1 MGKVYGGRV
10 KFIKRGVLMSVDIQ
24 EKYCVSDGKKIFG
37 KLYIPD
43 TKAKTYPTVIL
54 SHGFNS
60 IGDDMADIALAFA
73 ENGFLAY
80 TFDYCGGSTRSH
92 SDGKTTDMSI
102 ISEQNDLKA
111 VIDMISGLDISDS
124 KRIYL
129 YGESQGGFVAALTAA
144 EMPERIAAMILLYP
158 AFCIPDQWLS
168 KDPESM
174 AKPFAFMGDMLLS
187 KKFYDDV
194 PRYDIYDRVSQ
205 YNSPVMI
212 FHGDSDKVV
221 DISYSERLIN
231 AFPDAM
237 LEDIEDAGHGFCG
250 DDREY
255 VKRSV
260 VKFLTMV

>member
-1 MGKVYGGRV
+1 MGKIYGGRV
-10 KFIKRGVLMSVDIQ
+10 KLIKRSVMGVDIQ
-24 EKYCVSDGKKIFG
+24 EKYCVSDGKNIFG

-43 TKAKTYPTVIL
+43 TKAKKYPTVIL

-60 IGDDMADIALAFA
+60 IGDDMADIALTFA

-92 SDGKTTDMSI
+92 SDGKTTEMSI

-111 VIDMISGLDISDS
+111 VIDMMSELDISDS
-124 KRIYL
+124 GQIYL

-174 AKPFAFMGDMLLS
+174 SKPFAFMGDMLLS
-187 KKFYDDV
+187 KKFYDDI
-194 PRYDIYDRVSQ
+194 PRYDVYDRVSR
-205 YNSPVMI
+205 YNNPVMI
-212 FHGDSDKVV
+212 FHGDSDELVAL
-221 DISYSERLIN
+221 SYSERLKTTFPN
-231 AFPDAM
+231 AK
-237 LEDIEDAGHGFCG
+237 LKVIKGAGHGFYG

-255 VKRSV
+255 VKRAAV
-260 VKFLTMV
+260 DFFTTL

>member
-1 MGKVYGGRV
+1 
-10 KFIKRGVLMSVDIQ
+10 MSVDIR
-24 EKYCVSDGKKIFG
+24 EKYCVSDGKNIFG

-60 IGDDMADIALAFA
+60 IGDDMADIALTFA
-73 ENGFLAY
+73 ENGFLVY

-92 SDGKTTDMSI
+92 SDGKTTEMSI

-111 VIDMISGLDISDS
+111 VIDMMSELDISDS
-124 KRIYL
+124 RQIYL

-194 PRYDIYDRVSQ
+194 PRYDVYDRVSR

-212 FHGDSDKVV
+212 FHGDSDELVAL
-221 DISYSERLIN
+221 SYSERLKTTFPN
-231 AFPDAM
+231 AQ
-237 LEDIEDAGHGFCG
+237 LKVIKGAGHGFYG

-255 VKRSV
+255 VKRV
-260 VKFLTMV
+260 AVDFFTTL

>member
-1 MGKVYGGRV
+1 MGKIYGGRV
-10 KFIKRGVLMSVDIQ
+10 KFIKRSVMGVDIQ
-24 EKYCVSDGKKIFG
+24 EKSCVSEGKNIFG
-37 KLYIPD
+37 KLFIPN

-60 IGDDMADIALAFA
+60 IGDDMADIALTFA

-92 SDGKTTDMSI
+92 SDGKTTEMSI

-111 VIDMISGLDISDS
+111 VIDMMSELDISDS
-124 KRIYL
+124 RQIYL

-174 AKPFAFMGDMLLS
+174 AEPFTFMGDMLLS
-187 KKFYDDV
+187 KKYYDDV
-194 PRYDIYDRVSQ
+194 PRYDVYDRVSW
-205 YNSPVMI
+205 YNKPVMI
-212 FHGDSDKVV
+212 YHGDSDEVV
-221 DISYSERLIN
+221 DISYSERSIN
-231 AFPDAM
+231 AFPNAK
-237 LEDIEDAGHGFCG
+237 LKVIKGAGHGFSG

-255 VKRSV
+255 VKRV
-260 VKFLTMV
+260 AVDFFTTL

>member
-10 KFIKRGVLMSVDIQ
+10 KFIKRSVMGVDIR
-24 EKYCVSDGKKIFG
+24 EKYCVSNGKNIFG

-43 TKAKTYPTVIL
+43 TKAKKYPTVIL

-60 IGDDMADIALAFA
+60 IGDDMADIALTFA

-92 SDGKTTDMSI
+92 SDGKTTEMSI

-111 VIDMISGLDISDS
+111 VIDMMSELDISDS
-124 KRIYL
+124 GQIYL

-194 PRYDIYDRVSQ
+194 PRYDVYDRVSR

-212 FHGDSDKVV
+212 FHGDSDELVAL
-221 DISYSERLIN
+221 SYSERLKKTFPNAKLKVIN
-231 AFPDAM
+231 G
-237 LEDIEDAGHGFCG
+237 AGHGFYG

-255 VKRSV
+255 VKRAV
-260 VKFLTMV
+260 VKFFTTL

>member
-1 MGKVYGGRV
+1 
-10 KFIKRGVLMSVDIQ
+10 MSVDIR
-24 EKYCVSDGKKIFG
+24 EKYCVSDGKNIFG

-60 IGDDMADIALAFA
+60 IGDDMADIALTFA

-92 SDGKTTDMSI
+92 SDGKTTEMSI

-111 VIDMISGLDISDS
+111 VIDMMSELDISDS
-124 KRIYL
+124 RQIYL

-174 AKPFAFMGDMLLS
+174 AEPFTFMGDMLLS
-187 KKFYDDV
+187 KKYYDDV
-194 PRYDIYDRVSQ
+194 PRYDVYDRVSW
-205 YNSPVMI
+205 YNKPVMI
-212 FHGDSDKVV
+212 YHGDSDEVV

-231 AFPDAM
+231 AFPNAK
-237 LEDIEDAGHGFCG
+237 LKVIKGAGHGFSG

-255 VKRSV
+255 VKRV
-260 VKFLTMV
+260 AVDFFTTL

>member
-1 MGKVYGGRV
+1 MG
-10 KFIKRGVLMSVDIQ
+10 VDIQ
-24 EKYCVSDGKKIFG
+24 EKSCISDGKKIIG

-43 TKAKTYPTVIL
+43 TKAKKYPTVIL
-54 SHGFNS
+54 SHGFNC

-111 VIDMISGLDISDS
+111 VIDMISELDISDS
-124 KRIYL
+124 RQLYL

-174 AKPFAFMGDMLLS
+174 VNPFAFMGDMLLS
-187 KKFYDDV
+187 KKYYDDV
-194 PRYDIYDRVSQ
+194 PRYDVYDRVSR
-205 YNSPVMI
+205 YNKPVMI
-212 FHGDSDKVV
+212 YHGDSDKVV
-221 DISYSERLIN
+221 DISYSERSIN
-231 AFPDAM
+231 AFPNAK
-237 LEDIEDAGHGFCG
+237 LKVIKGAGHGFYG

-255 VKRSV
+255 VKHAV
-260 VKFLTMV
+260 VELLTTL

>member
-1 MGKVYGGRV
+1 MGKVYGGGV
-10 KFIKRGVLMSVDIQ
+10 KFIKRGVMSVDIR
-24 EKYCVSDGKKIFG
+24 EKYCVSDGKNIFG

-92 SDGKTTDMSI
+92 SDGKTTEMSI

-111 VIDMISGLDISDS
+111 VIDMMSELDISDS
-124 KRIYL
+124 RQIYL

-174 AKPFAFMGDMLLS
+174 AEPFTFMGDMLLS
-187 KKFYDDV
+187 KKYYDDV
-194 PRYDIYDRVSQ
+194 PRYDVYDRVSW
-205 YNSPVMI
+205 YNKPVMI
-212 FHGDSDKVV
+212 YHGDSDEVV

-231 AFPDAM
+231 AFPNAK
-237 LEDIEDAGHGFCG
+237 LKVIKGAGHGFSG

-255 VKRSV
+255 VKRAAV
-260 VKFLTMV
+260 DFFTTL

>member
-1 MGKVYGGRV
+1 MG
-10 KFIKRGVLMSVDIQ
+10 VDIQ
-24 EKYCVSDGKKIFG
+24 EKSCVSEGKNIFG
-37 KLYIPD
+37 KLFIPN

-60 IGDDMADIALAFA
+60 IGDDMADIALTFA
-73 ENGFLAY
+73 GNGFLAY

-92 SDGKTTDMSI
+92 SDGKTTEMSI
-102 ISEQNDLKA
+102 ISEQNYLNA
-111 VIDMISGLDISDS
+111 VIYIMSELDISDS
-124 KRIYL
+124 RQIYR

-174 AKPFAFMGDMLLS
+174 SKPFAFMGDMLLS

-194 PRYDIYDRVSQ
+194 PRYDVYDRVSR
-205 YNSPVMI
+205 YNKPVMI
-212 FHGDSDKVV
+212 YHGDSDEVV
-221 DISYSERLIN
+221 DISYSERSIN
-231 AFPDAM
+231 AFPNAK
-237 LEDIEDAGHGFCG
+237 LKVIKGAGHGFSG

-255 VKRSV
+255 VKRV
-260 VKFLTMV
+260 AVDFFTTL

>member
-1 MGKVYGGRV
+1 MGKVYGGGV
-10 KFIKRGVLMSVDIQ
+10 EFIKRGVMSVDIR
-24 EKYCVSDGKKIFG
+24 EKYCVSDGKNIFG

-60 IGDDMADIALAFA
+60 IGDDMADIALTFA

-92 SDGKTTDMSI
+92 SDGKTTEMSI

-111 VIDMISGLDISDS
+111 VIDMMSELDISDS
-124 KRIYL
+124 RQIYL

-174 AKPFAFMGDMLLS
+174 SKPFAFMGDMLLS

-194 PRYDIYDRVSQ
+194 PRYDVYDRVSR

-212 FHGDSDKVV
+212 FHGDSDELVAL
-221 DISYSERLIN
+221 SYSERLKTTFPN
-231 AFPDAM
+231 AK
-237 LEDIEDAGHGFCG
+237 LKVIKGAGHGFYG

-255 VKRSV
+255 VKRV
-260 VKFLTMV
+260 AVDFFTTL

>member
-1 MGKVYGGRV
+1 MGKVYGGRGR
-10 KFIKRGVLMSVDIQ
+10 FIKRGVMSVDIQ
-24 EKYCVSDGKKIFG
+24 EKYCVSDGKNIFG

-43 TKAKTYPTVIL
+43 TKAKKYPTVIL

-60 IGDDMADIALAFA
+60 IGDDMADIALTFA

-111 VIDMISGLDISDS
+111 VINMISGLDISDS
-124 KRIYL
+124 RQIYL

-194 PRYDIYDRVSQ
+194 PRYDVYDRVSR

-212 FHGDSDKVV
+212 FHGDSDELVAL
-221 DISYSERLIN
+221 SYSERLKTTFPN
-231 AFPDAM
+231 AK
-237 LEDIEDAGHGFCG
+237 LKDIKGAGHGFYG

-255 VKRSV
+255 VKRAAV
-260 VKFLTMV
+260 DFFTTL

>member
-10 KFIKRGVLMSVDIQ
+10 EFIKRGVMSVDIR
-24 EKYCVSDGKKIFG
+24 EKYCVSDGKNIFG

-43 TKAKTYPTVIL
+43 TKAKKYPTVIL

-60 IGDDMADIALAFA
+60 IGDDMADIALTFA

-92 SDGKTTDMSI
+92 SDGKTTEMSI

-111 VIDMISGLDISDS
+111 VIDMMSELDISDS
-124 KRIYL
+124 RQIYL
-129 YGESQGGFVAALTAA
+129 YGESQGGFVAALTAS

-174 AKPFAFMGDMLLS
+174 AKPFAFMRDMLLS

-194 PRYDIYDRVSQ
+194 PRYDVYDRVSR

-212 FHGDSDKVV
+212 FHGDSDELVAL
-221 DISYSERLIN
+221 SYSEQLKTTFPN
-231 AFPDAM
+231 AK
-237 LEDIEDAGHGFCG
+237 LKVIKGAGHGFYG

-255 VKRSV
+255 VKRV
-260 VKFLTMV
+260 AVDFFTTL

>member
-1 MGKVYGGRV
+1 
-10 KFIKRGVLMSVDIQ
+10 MSVDIR
-24 EKYCVSDGKKIFG
+24 EKYCVSDGKNIFG

-43 TKAKTYPTVIL
+43 TKAKKYPTVIL

-60 IGDDMADIALAFA
+60 IGDDMADIALTFA

-92 SDGKTTDMSI
+92 SDGKTTEMSI

-111 VIDMISGLDISDS
+111 VIDMMSELDISDS
-124 KRIYL
+124 RQIYL

-194 PRYDIYDRVSQ
+194 PRYDVYDRVSR

-212 FHGDSDKVV
+212 FHGDSDELVAL
-221 DISYSERLIN
+221 SYSERLKTTFPN
-231 AFPDAM
+231 AK
-237 LEDIEDAGHGFCG
+237 LKVIKGAGHGVYG

-255 VKRSV
+255 VKRV
-260 VKFLTMV
+260 AVDFFTTL

>member
-1 MGKVYGGRV
+1 MG
-10 KFIKRGVLMSVDIQ
+10 VDIQ
-24 EKYCVSDGKKIFG
+24 EKSCVSEGKNIFG
-37 KLYIPD
+37 KLFIPN

-60 IGDDMADIALAFA
+60 IGDDMADIALTFA

-92 SDGKTTDMSI
+92 SDGKTTEMSI

-111 VIDMISGLDISDS
+111 VIDMMSELDISDS
-124 KRIYL
+124 RQIYL

-168 KDPESM
+168 KNPESM
-174 AKPFAFMGDMLLS
+174 AEPFTFMGDMLLS
-187 KKFYDDV
+187 KKYYDDV
-194 PRYDIYDRVSQ
+194 PRYDVYDRVSW
-205 YNSPVMI
+205 YNKPVMI
-212 FHGDSDKVV
+212 YHGDSDEVV

-231 AFPDAM
+231 AFPNAK
-237 LEDIEDAGHGFCG
+237 LKVIKGAGHGFSG

-255 VKRSV
+255 VKRV
-260 VKFLTMV
+260 AVDFFTTL

>member
-1 MGKVYGGRV
+1 
-10 KFIKRGVLMSVDIQ
+10 MSVDIR
-24 EKYCVSDGKKIFG
+24 EKYCVSDGKNIFG

-60 IGDDMADIALAFA
+60 IGDDMADIALTFA

-92 SDGKTTDMSI
+92 SDGKTTEMSI

-111 VIDMISGLDISDS
+111 VIDMMSELDISDS
-124 KRIYL
+124 RQIYL

-174 AKPFAFMGDMLLS
+174 SKPFAFMGDMLLS

-194 PRYDIYDRVSQ
+194 PRYDVYDRVSR

-212 FHGDSDKVV
+212 FHGDSDELVAL
-221 DISYSERLIN
+221 SYSERLKTTFPN
-231 AFPDAM
+231 AK
-237 LEDIEDAGHGFCG
+237 LKVIKGAGHGFYG

-255 VKRSV
+255 VKRV
-260 VKFLTMV
+260 AVDFFTTL

>member
-1 MGKVYGGRV
+1 VGKIYGGRV
-10 KFIKRGVLMSVDIQ
+10 KFIKRSVMGVDIQ
-24 EKYCVSDGKKIFG
+24 EKSCVSEGKNIFG
-37 KLYIPD
+37 KLFIPN

-60 IGDDMADIALAFA
+60 IGDDMADIALTFA

-92 SDGKTTDMSI
+92 SDGKTTEMSI

-111 VIDMISGLDISDS
+111 VIDMMSELDISDS
-124 KRIYL
+124 RQIYL

-174 AKPFAFMGDMLLS
+174 AEPFTFMGDMLLS
-187 KKFYDDV
+187 KKYYDDV
-194 PRYDIYDRVSQ
+194 PRYDVYDRVSW
-205 YNSPVMI
+205 YNKPVMI
-212 FHGDSDKVV
+212 YHGDSDEVV
-221 DISYSERLIN
+221 DISYSERSIN
-231 AFPDAM
+231 AFPNAK
-237 LEDIEDAGHGFCG
+237 LKVIKGAGHGFSG

-255 VKRSV
+255 VKRV
-260 VKFLTMV
+260 AVDFFTTL

>member
-10 KFIKRGVLMSVDIQ
+10 KFIKRGIMSVDIR
-24 EKYCVSDGKKIFG
+24 EKYCVSDGKNIFG

-60 IGDDMADIALAFA
+60 IGDDMADIALTFA

-92 SDGKTTDMSI
+92 SDGKTTEMSI

-111 VIDMISGLDISDS
+111 VIDTMSELDISDS
-124 KRIYL
+124 RQIYL

-174 AKPFAFMGDMLLS
+174 AEPFTFMGDMLLS
-187 KKFYDDV
+187 KKYYDDV
-194 PRYDIYDRVSQ
+194 PRYDVYDRVSW
-205 YNSPVMI
+205 YNKPVMI
-212 FHGDSDKVV
+212 YHGDSDEVV
-221 DISYSERLIN
+221 DISYSERSIN
-231 AFPDAM
+231 AFPNAK
-237 LEDIEDAGHGFCG
+237 LKVIKGAGHGFYG

-255 VKRSV
+255 VKRV
-260 VKFLTMV
+260 AVDFFTTL

>member
-1 MGKVYGGRV
+1 
-10 KFIKRGVLMSVDIQ
+10 MSVDIR
-24 EKYCVSDGKKIFG
+24 EKYCVSDGKNIFG

-92 SDGKTTDMSI
+92 SDGKTTEMSI

-111 VIDMISGLDISDS
+111 VIDMMSELDISDS
-124 KRIYL
+124 RQIYL

-174 AKPFAFMGDMLLS
+174 SKPFAFMGDMLLS

-194 PRYDIYDRVSQ
+194 PRYDVYDRVSR

-212 FHGDSDKVV
+212 FHGDSDELVAL
-221 DISYSERLIN
+221 SYSERLKTTFPN
-231 AFPDAM
+231 AK
-237 LEDIEDAGHGFCG
+237 LKVIKGAGHGFYG

-255 VKRSV
+255 VKRV
-260 VKFLTMV
+260 AVDFFTTL

>member
-1 MGKVYGGRV
+1 MGKVYGGGV
-10 KFIKRGVLMSVDIQ
+10 KFIKRGVLMGVDIQ
-24 EKYCVSDGKKIFG
+24 EKSCVSEGKNIFG
-37 KLYIPD
+37 KLFIPN

-60 IGDDMADIALAFA
+60 IGDDMADIALTFA

-92 SDGKTTDMSI
+92 SDGKTTEMSI

-111 VIDMISGLDISDS
+111 VIDMMSELDISDS
-124 KRIYL
+124 GQIYL

-174 AKPFAFMGDMLLS
+174 AEPFTFMGDMLLS
-187 KKFYDDV
+187 KKYYDDV
-194 PRYDIYDRVSQ
+194 PRYDVYDRVSW
-205 YNSPVMI
+205 YNKPVMI
-212 FHGDSDKVV
+212 YHGDSDEVV

-231 AFPDAM
+231 AFPNAK
-237 LEDIEDAGHGFCG
+237 LKVIKGAGHGFSG
-250 DDREY
+250 DYREY
-255 VKRSV
+255 VKRV
-260 VKFLTMV
+260 AVDFFTTL

>member
-1 MGKVYGGRV
+1 
-10 KFIKRGVLMSVDIQ
+10 MSVDIR
-24 EKYCVSDGKKIFG
+24 EKYCVSDGKNIFG

-43 TKAKTYPTVIL
+43 TKAKKYPTVIL

-60 IGDDMADIALAFA
+60 IGDDMADIALTFA

-92 SDGKTTDMSI
+92 SDGKTTEMSI

-111 VIDMISGLDISDS
+111 VIDMMSELDISDS
-124 KRIYL
+124 RQIYL

-194 PRYDIYDRVSQ
+194 PRYDVYDRVSR

-212 FHGDSDKVV
+212 FHGDSDELVAL
-221 DISYSERLIN
+221 SYSERLKTTFPN
-231 AFPDAM
+231 AK
-237 LEDIEDAGHGFCG
+237 LKVIKGAGHGFYG

-255 VKRSV
+255 VKRV
-260 VKFLTMV
+260 AVDFFTTL

>member
-1 MGKVYGGRV
+1 MGKIYGGRV
-10 KFIKRGVLMSVDIQ
+10 EFIKRGVMSVDIR
-24 EKYCVSDGKKIFG
+24 EKYCVSDGKNIFG

-60 IGDDMADIALAFA
+60 IGDDMADIALTFA

-92 SDGKTTDMSI
+92 SDGKTTEMSI

-111 VIDMISGLDISDS
+111 VIDMMSELDISDS
-124 KRIYL
+124 RQIYL

-174 AKPFAFMGDMLLS
+174 AEPFTFMGDMLLS
-187 KKFYDDV
+187 KKYYDDV
-194 PRYDIYDRVSQ
+194 PRYDVYDRVSW
-205 YNSPVMI
+205 YNKPVMI
-212 FHGDSDKVV
+212 YHGDSDEVV
-221 DISYSERLIN
+221 DISYSERSIN
-231 AFPDAM
+231 AFPNAK
-237 LEDIEDAGHGFCG
+237 LKVIKGAGHGFYG

-255 VKRSV
+255 VKRV
-260 VKFLTMV
+260 AVDFFTTL